1 MTAAAPGPRPP
12 ATRPGARAGAWVAG
26 AALAGAAL
34 AGCGDGHAAR
44 APDARPGVRQP
55 AAGAAAAPAVR
66 PAERLDSARLAEA
79 YARAARLPKLRSL
92 LVQWRDTLVAERYF
106 GGATAARPANAKS
119 ASKTI
124 LSALVGVALADGTL
138 RGLDQ
143 PLAEL
148 LPADARGL
156 DPAKRAITLEDLL
169 TMRAGLEST
178 SIRNYGAWVSSRD
191 WVRYALARPLVAPP
205 GRAGGPMIYST
216 GSTHLIAAA
225 LTRAAGE
232 GLLAYYARTLARPLG
247 IVPRPWPTDPRGV
260 YFGGNEMRLTPR
272 ELVRFG
278 ALYLH
283 GGVAPPGT
291 PAAGRQLVPRA
302 WVDSSWVPRTVSG
315 FSGHQYGYGWWLRDA
330 AVGAAPASGGAAGA
344 GAPATVRVRF
354 AWGYGGQFVFVVPE
368 LALVVVATSDPDAPE
383 RDRAHLTA
391 IHALLDEA
399 VLPAVAA
406 AAPAAAR

>member
-1 MTAAAPGPRPP
+1 VYEQAA
-12 ATRPGARAGAWVAG
+12 
-26 AALAGAAL
+26 
-34 AGCGDGHAAR
+34 
-44 APDARPGVRQP
+44 Q
-55 AAGAAAAPAVR
+55 
-66 PAERLDSARLAEA
+66 
-79 YARAARLPKLRSL
+79 LPKLRSL

-106 GGATAARPANAKS
+106 RGATAARPANAKS

-124 LSALVGVALADGTL
+124 LSAMVGVALADGTL

-143 PLAEL
+143 PLSAL

-191 WVRYALARPLVAPP
+191 WIRYALARPMIAPP
-205 GRAGGPMIYST
+205 GHAGGPMIYST

-225 LTRAAGE
+225 LTRATGE
-232 GLLAYYARTLARPLG
+232 PLLRYWARTLARPLG
-247 IVPRPWPTDPRGV
+247 IVARPWPTDPRGV

-278 ALYLH
+278 ALYRH

-291 PAAGRQLVPRA
+291 PAAGQRLLPQA
-302 WVDSSWVPRTVSG
+302 WIDSSWVPRTVSG

-330 AVGAAPASGGAAGA
+330 AVGGDPARGTPPSS
-344 GAPATVRVRF
+344 VRVRF

-368 LALVVVATSDPDAPE
+368 LALVVVVTSDPDAAE
-383 RDRAHLTA
+383 RDRSHLEA
-391 IHALLDEA
+391 VHALLDEA
-399 VLPAVAA
+399 VLPAVV
-406 AAPAAAR
+406 R